1 MLFYTLKNPDDPG
14 DWSETIMCQK
24 LGESVTAPLTGAS
37 GIVMSSNG
45 VVTQGW
51 ACDKTD
57 CPSYGKWYCPF
68 SW

>member
-1 MLFYTLKNPDDPG
+1 
-14 DWSETIMCQK
+14 MCQK
-24 LGESVTAPLTGAS
+24 AGESITGPLTTAAS
-37 GIVMSSNG
+37 GAPTG
-45 VVTQGW
+45 VVVNGW